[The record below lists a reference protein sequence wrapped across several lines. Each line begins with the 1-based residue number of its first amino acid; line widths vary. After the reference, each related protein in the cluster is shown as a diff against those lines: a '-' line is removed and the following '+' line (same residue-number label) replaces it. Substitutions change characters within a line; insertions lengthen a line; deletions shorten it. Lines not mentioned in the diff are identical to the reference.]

1 MTNSD
6 QMMLA
11 AIRSRVPFRI
21 NGREVAVDGE
31 TTTVT
36 LHGEQVARLD
46 FNDLSMVLEG
56 GTPVSRKST
65 RVFNAMLREYTSF
78 SMQSRDGQWILRG
91 PCGIL
96 TPVGTKTITVPMKDK
111 YKK

>member
-1 MTNSD
+1 
-6 QMMLA
+6 MMLA

-56 GTPVSRKST
+56 GTPV
-65 RVFNAMLREYTSF
+65 
-78 SMQSRDGQWILRG
+78 
-91 PCGIL
+91 
-96 TPVGTKTITVPMKDK
+96 
-111 YKK
+111 